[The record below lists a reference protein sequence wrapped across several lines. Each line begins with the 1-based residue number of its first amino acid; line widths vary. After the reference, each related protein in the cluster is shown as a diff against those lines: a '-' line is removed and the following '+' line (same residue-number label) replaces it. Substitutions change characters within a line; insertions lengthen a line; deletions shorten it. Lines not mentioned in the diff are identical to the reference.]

1 MSKVGWKALLATVG
15 IAVAAIGGTAINSNI
30 GDLTTGEWLQIAA
43 TVLGSGALVAVVT
56 NVPGVLGGAVKA
68 IVAALGATVASLI
81 VAYTPDSIISQGEL
95 LTALAA
101 GIAILAGT
109 YEQRDDAPPKA

>member
-1 MSKVGWKALLATVG
+1 MSKVGLKALLATVG
-15 IAVAAIGGTAINSNI
+15 IAIAAIGGTAINSSL
-30 GDLTTGEWLQIAA
+30 GDLTTGDWLQIAA
-43 TVLGSGALVAVVT
+43 TVLGSGALVALVT
-56 NVPGVLGGAVKA
+56 NIPGVLGGAVKA
-68 IVAALGATVASLI
+68 IVAALAATVGSLI

-109 YEQRDDAPPKA
+109 YEADDGPPPTA

>member
-1 MSKVGWKALLATVG
+1 MGKIGWKAVLATVG
-15 IAVAAIGGTAINSNI
+15 IAIAAVGGTAINSSV
-30 GDLTTGEWLQIAA
+30 GDLTTGDWLQIAA

-56 NVPGVLGGAVKA
+56 NIPGVFGGAVKA
-68 IVAALGATVASLI
+68 VVAALSATVASLI
-81 VAYTPDSIISQGEL
+81 VAYTPDSVISQGEL

-109 YEQRDDAPPKA
+109 YEAKDDAPPTA